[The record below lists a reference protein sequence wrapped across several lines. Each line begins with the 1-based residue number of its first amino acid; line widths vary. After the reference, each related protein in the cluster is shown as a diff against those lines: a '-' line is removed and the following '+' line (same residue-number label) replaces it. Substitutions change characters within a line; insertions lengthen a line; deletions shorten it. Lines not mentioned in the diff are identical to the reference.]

1 MSKLTRSIWF
11 LWLLV
16 AILGVLSVSAHDRG
30 AAPLGPTTDYDGQT
44 CVKTVCDETWLLALD
59 YDSTSIR
66 SIASGKSSVF
76 GYDGVAV
83 LATNE
88 CRNQPADTRKP
99 FINFAKLLAADSG
112 ANIALGSRYSGLR
125 TFASDI
131 GADHLL
137 DVPNN
142 QWKDVFLSHVDNPST
157 TFHVN
162 MGGFFGDTP
171 SEMILNEM
179 QSGSHTGWEL
189 QQLQQA
195 GRLPQVNFYQPG
207 QLTPIPNPFIK

>member
-1 MSKLTRSIWF
+1 LNAAKKIILL
-11 LWLLV
+11 LWLVIV
-16 AILGVLSVSAHDRG
+16 ASLGNASALTPG
-30 AAPLGPTTDYDGQT
+30 ASQNRVWEKSLATLETRQAKPLQT
-44 CVKTVCDETWLLALD
+44 AGRHQENGVA
-59 YDSTSIR
+59 
-66 SIASGKSSVF
+66 
-76 GYDGVAV
+76 GYDYAV
-83 LATNE
+83 D
-88 CRNQPADTRKP
+88 C
-99 FINFAKLLAADSG
+99 LLAAEGG

>member
-1 MSKLTRSIWF
+1 MRWNLKSILKLICSMWVILPLIVFCFDMATNASGMAASAFVYDEVMRSA
-11 LWLLV
+11 V
-16 AILGVLSVSAHDRG
+16 GYDAPSPSA
-30 AAPLGPTTDYDGQT
+30 L
-44 CVKTVCDETWLLALD
+44 E
-59 YDSTSIR
+59 YDS
-66 SIASGKSSVF
+66 ASASF
-76 GYDGVAV
+76 A
-83 LATNE
+83 NE
-88 CRNQPADTRKP
+88 NGNPAPRNGA
-99 FINFAKLLAADSG
+99 FAGFAEFLAADSG

>member
-1 MSKLTRSIWF
+1 LNAVKTTIFLLWF
-11 LWLLV
+11 VLV
-16 AILGVLSVSAHDRG
+16 ASLGNVSALTPG
-30 AAPLGPTTDYDGQT
+30 ATENRTWEKSLATGETRQAGPLQTAGGHQEKGKAAYD
-44 CVKTVCDETWLLALD
+44 
-59 YDSTSIR
+59 
-66 SIASGKSSVF
+66 IASAS
-76 GYDGVAV
+76 
-83 LATNE
+83 
-88 CRNQPADTRKP
+88 
-99 FINFAKLLAADSG
+99 LLAAEGG

>member
-1 MSKLTRSIWF
+1 MTSVWICLLTLLFSMSSPAMEGK
-11 LWLLV
+11 
-16 AILGVLSVSAHDRG
+16 
-30 AAPLGPTTDYDGQT
+30 AAFRQSSLAS
-44 CVKTVCDETWLLALD
+44 ET
-59 YDSTSIR
+59 
-66 SIASGKSSVF
+66 
-76 GYDGVAV
+76 
-83 LATNE
+83 
-88 CRNQPADTRKP
+88 
-99 FINFAKLLAADSG
+99 G

-179 QSGSHTGWEL
+179 QTGSHTGWEL

>member
-1 MSKLTRSIWF
+1 MAMRRFFAFIWGVILSGILVPAQLS
-11 LWLLV
+11 LW
-16 AILGVLSVSAHDRG
+16 SAQVTFQYDDQNTG
-30 AAPLGPTTDYDGQT
+30 STAYDGANKL
-44 CVKTVCDETWLLALD
+44 VSD
-59 YDSTSIR
+59 YDS
-66 SIASGKSSVF
+66 A
-76 GYDGVAV
+76 AV
-83 LATNE
+83 LLLKE
-88 CRNQPADTRKP
+88 CWSGPCRSHAH
-99 FINFAKLLAADSG
+99 FASFAEFLAADTG

-142 QWKDVFLSHVDNPST
+142 EWKDVFLSHVDNPST

-195 GRLPQVNFYQPG
+195 GRIPQVNFYQPG
-207 QLTPIPNPFIK
+207 NLTPIPNPFIK

>member
-1 MSKLTRSIWF
+1 VKIFSRAFEL
-11 LWLLV
+11 LWLITLMANFGSGSSIAV
-16 AILGVLSVSAHDRG
+16 ASISPGVILLA
-30 AAPLGPTTDYDGQT
+30 YDGQSHARIG
-44 CVKTVCDETWLLALD
+44 CDGRYLPSFR
-59 YDSTSIR
+59 YDSTAVPTLAKEANTTAR
-66 SIASGKSSVF
+66 ASSVF
-76 GYDGVAV
+76 GISA
-83 LATNE
+83 E
-88 CRNQPADTRKP
+88 
-99 FINFAKLLAADSG
+99 FLAADTG

-207 QLTPIPNPFIK
+207 NLTPIPNPFIK

>member
-1 MSKLTRSIWF
+1 MRRFFAFIWGVILSGILVPAQLS
-11 LWLLV
+11 LW
-16 AILGVLSVSAHDRG
+16 SAQVTFQYDDQNTG
-30 AAPLGPTTDYDGQT
+30 STAYDGANKL
-44 CVKTVCDETWLLALD
+44 VSD
-59 YDSTSIR
+59 YDS
-66 SIASGKSSVF
+66 A
-76 GYDGVAV
+76 AV
-83 LATNE
+83 LLLKE
-88 CRNQPADTRKP
+88 CWSGPCRSHAH
-99 FINFAKLLAADSG
+99 FASFAEFLAADTG

-195 GRLPQVNFYQPG
+195 GRIPQVNFYQPG
-207 QLTPIPNPFIK
+207 NLTPIPNPFIK